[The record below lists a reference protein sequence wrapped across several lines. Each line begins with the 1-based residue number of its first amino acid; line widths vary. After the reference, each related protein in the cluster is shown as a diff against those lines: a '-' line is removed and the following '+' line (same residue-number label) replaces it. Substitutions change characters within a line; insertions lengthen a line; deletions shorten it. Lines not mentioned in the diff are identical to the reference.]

1 MLFCNCFRKINQS
14 FVHDLMN
21 DLMKDKNDVIDL
33 IGLRKQ
39 VEGSIM
45 QMDHKFIIV
54 NHK

>member
-1 MLFCNCFRKINQS
+1 MLFWNCFGKINHP
-14 FVHDLMN
+14 FVHGLMS
-21 DLMKDKNDVIDL
+21 DFMKDKNDVIDM

-39 VEGSIM
+39 VEGSIV